1 MGNALE
7 LVPQPP
13 TVLVVDDF
21 AAVRRMLAEQL
32 EGCGYRAVEAEDG
45 DDALDHM
52 RREHVDLVLTDLA
65 MPGIHGHDLVRAM
78 RELSPQMPVVVMT
91 GAAALAATNAD
102 EAQPIEDY
110 VDAVCLKPFR
120 TADVIETVRELV
132 RAA

>member
-52 RREHVDLVLTDLA
+52 RREHVDLV
-65 MPGIHGHDLVRAM
+65 RAM
-78 RELSPQMPVVVMT
+78 RELSPEMPVVVMT